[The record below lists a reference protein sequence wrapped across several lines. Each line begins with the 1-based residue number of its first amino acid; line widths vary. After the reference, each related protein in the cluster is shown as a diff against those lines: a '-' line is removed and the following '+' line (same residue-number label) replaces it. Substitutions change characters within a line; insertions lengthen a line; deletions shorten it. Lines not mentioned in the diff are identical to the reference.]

1 MADFDIE
8 GARKEGYSD
17 AEIAGYLAKQKR
29 FDYTGARR
37 EGYSDTEILSH
48 LTGKKGLAPM
58 NVDPTE
64 GMSTGQKFLAG
75 AGSSLA
81 KIGRGVGQRLG
92 LVSEEDVA
100 EARKL
105 DRPLMESGS
114 EKLPPIV
121 SGKLGVHGGQQERSV
136 SGPGA
141 AGAVAGEILPLAAV
155 STFLPEANTIL
166 GSTAL
171 GAARGA
177 VEPTT
182 KGESV
187 AKNVATG
194 AAAGGV
200 PVAALKGAAA
210 ATRIMKGRATLKG
223 AEEAASNKVRDADIK
238 EAKDAGYKLTP
249 TQLGQGAVARASEG
263 LAGSAKMEKLASV
276 KNQKVTNR
284 LVKNDLSDSMKDL
297 GLKPLPNTPVTVKTL
312 EDIRS
317 DAAQYYNEVDKIPS
331 VNWDPKF
338 DRSVKLLSMK
348 STGGA
353 VSHPAEK
360 AIDDL
365 IGQLTSHPQW
375 DGKSLRSDVTRLR
388 ELSKTNYSAAERAG
402 GDAEKTA
409 LARAQDHASDLLEQ
423 LAERNLHQN
432 KLPADTISNFRK
444 ARQLMAKTYTVENAL
459 NETTG
464 DVSAKFL
471 GRELKRGKPLT
482 GGMKKAARF
491 ARAFE
496 GSARDPAAIRDPSEF
511 GYGDL
516 LLGGLGG
523 AATHVATG
531 NVAGLAALAARP
543 TARHFMLSEAA
554 QRQPSYGPGM
564 RLRLADATA
573 NSQTLRRLAPA
584 AAIGLTSD
592 LNQ

>member
-1 MADFDIE
+1 MSQTVTIPGQGDVDFPDEMTSDQIKSIIK
-8 GARKEGYSD
+8 RKFPLMGSS
-17 AEIAGYLAKQKR
+17 R
-29 FDYTGARR
+29 
-37 EGYSDTEILSH
+37 
-48 LTGKKGLAPM
+48 P
-58 NVDPTE
+58 DPTE
-64 GMSTGQKFLAG
+64 GMSTSEKFLAG

-81 KIGRGVGQRLG
+81 KMGRGIGQRLG

-100 EARKL
+100 EARRL
-105 DRPLMESGS
+105 EQPLMQAGT
-114 EKLPPIV
+114 EKLPPIQ
-121 SGKLGVHGGQQERSV
+121 SGKLGVHAGQKERTV

-141 AGAVAGEILPLAAV
+141 AGAIAGEILPLAAV

-171 GAARGA
+171 GASRGA
-177 VEPTT
+177 IEPTAE
-182 KGESV
+182 GESV

-194 AAAGGV
+194 AAAGGL
-200 PVAALKGAAA
+200 PVAALKGASM
-210 ATRIMKGRATLKG
+210 ATRALKGRSTIKG
-223 AEEAASNKVRDADIK
+223 AEEAAANKVRDADIK
-238 EAKDAGYKLTP
+238 EAKDVGYKLTP
-249 TQLGQGAVARASEG
+249 TQLGQGGVARAAEG
-263 LAGSAKMEKLASV
+263 LSGSAKMEKLASV

-297 GLKPLPNTPVTVKTL
+297 GLKPLPNTPVTTKTL

-317 DAAQYYNEVDKIPS
+317 QAATYYNEVDKIPAI
-331 VNWDPKF
+331 NWDPKF

-360 AIDDL
+360 AVDDL

-409 LARAQDHASDLLEQ
+409 LARVQDHAADLLEQ

-432 KLPADTISNFRK
+432 KLPADTITNFRK

-464 DVSAKFL
+464 DVSAKTL
-471 GRELKRGKPLT
+471 GRMLDKGKPLT
-482 GGMKKAARF
+482 GGLRKAARF

-496 GSARDPAAIRDPSEF
+496 GSARDVAHIRDPSEF

-523 AATHVATG
+523 AATHMATG

-543 TARHFMLSEAA
+543 TARHLMLSEIG
-554 QRQPSYGPGM
+554 QRQPSYGPGLT
-564 RLRLADATA
+564 LRLSDAA
-573 NSQTLRRLAPA
+573 ARSKTLRRLSPA
-584 AAIGLTSD
+584 TAIGLTADSD
-592 LNQ
+592 